1 MSRVAR
7 RTPGAVPSG
16 LTLTSRRLVLRP
28 LAAGDAPFLLQLM
41 NDPDYYA
48 HIGDRGLRSIEDA
61 ADYVERVVAASYR
74 QHGYGMY
81 LALRH
86 SDGCPVGI
94 AGLVNRPTLEDVD
107 IGFAIAAAHRGAG
120 YATESAEAVLVHA
133 ARDFGLDRIVGVV
146 SPGNAASIRVLEK
159 LGLRYEGRVRLASE
173 EAPIRLYARD
183 LRAGPEG
190 PVSRDSVSWPA

>member
-1 MSRVAR
+1 VAR

-16 LTLTSRRLVLRP
+16 LTLTSRRLVLRS

-107 IGFAIAAAHRGAG
+107 IGFAMAPAHRGAG
-120 YATESAEAVLVHA
+120 FASEAGAAVVLHA
-133 ARDFGLDRIVGVV
+133 ARDLGLERLVGIV

-159 LGLRYEGRVRLASE
+159 LGLRFEARIRLTPDE
-173 EAPIRLYARD
+173 EPVRLYARD
-183 LRAGPEG
+183 LALDPPVAGP
-190 PVSRDSVSWPA
+190 

>member
-1 MSRVAR
+1 VTVHEPEPVILRTAR
-7 RTPGAVPSG
+7 LR
-16 LTLTSRRLVLRP
+16 LRRLC
-28 LAAGDAPFLLQLM
+28 AGDAPFLLTLM
-41 NDPDYYA
+41 NDPDYHA
-48 HIGDRGLRSIEDA
+48 QIGDRGLRTEADARAYIED
-61 ADYVERVVAASYR
+61 VIAASYGT
-74 QHGYGMY
+74 HGFGMY
-81 LALRH
+81 LVEACAT
-86 SDGCPVGI
+86 GAPVGI
-94 AGLVNRPTLEDVD
+94 AGLVNRPALQDVD